1 MHIVAKII
9 IGILLVIGSAWWVA
23 QGSQAFIARSGIADL
38 ITVIN
43 GALPVLV
50 FVLGIFIVWLEL
62 DELRIERELKA
73 EEEKEKKAK
82 RKK

>member
-1 MHIVAKII
+1 LHIVAKII